1 MKWNPSLY
9 DEKHGFVAE
18 YGKSLLELIP
28 QNPDQTILDLGC
40 GTGALTRQ
48 LLPLASRVAGAD
60 SSPDMIRQAQAQN
73 PVIEF
78 LVCDAL
84 DLLFREEWDVVF
96 SNAVFHWIGDH
107 DSLLESIRRALKPQ
121 GLLVCEFGARG
132 NIGAVEAGFSQ
143 AAAELGYAYRPK
155 FNFPSPEDFRRRLE
169 THGFLPQE
177 VYAYDR
183 SEGRGAGPEKL
194 DGPVLRLGAGRH
206 PSGPAPGPLPPG
218 GGAGPARPV
227 EREGMGGRLP
237 PPAGGGPERG
247 INPFKRKSC
256 ALQHAQGFA
265 CPAGPHFSG
274 EMGERAPKGERFSL
288 FGNPLSGLCGPGGG
302 AV

>member
-84 DLLFREEWDVVF
+84 DLPFREEWDVVF

-107 DSLLESIRRALKPQ
+107 DALLEL
-121 GLLVCEFGARG
+121 
-132 NIGAVEAGFSQ
+132 
-143 AAAELGYAYRPK
+143 
-155 FNFPSPEDFRRRLE
+155 
-169 THGFLPQE
+169 
-177 VYAYDR
+177 
-183 SEGRGAGPEKL
+183 
-194 DGPVLRLGAGRH
+194 
-206 PSGPAPGPLPPG
+206 
-218 GGAGPARPV
+218 
-227 EREGMGGRLP
+227 
-237 PPAGGGPERG
+237 
-247 INPFKRKSC
+247 
-256 ALQHAQGFA
+256 
-265 CPAGPHFSG
+265 
-274 EMGERAPKGERFSL
+274 SL
-288 FGNPLSGLCGPGGG
+288 IHI
-302 AV
+302 